1 MNGLQ
6 YTYRFTGPPDQG
18 ILMKNRGNNAIIN
31 SKRSMP
37 QKFSPSAGDSMFSRA
52 RHTYSEDAG
61 GGTLL
66 AGHYDSSQ
74 LTYLKKV
81 NAIGKSSM
89 LKNTVSLQGKP
100 KDTTVLNSSLARV
113 RGGGCVA
120 PKKKGALANPFKSGG
135 SSSLTGIGN
144 HGSRQ
149 IFA

>member
-6 YTYRFTGPPDQG
+6 YTYRFTGPADQG
-18 ILMKNRGNNAIIN
+18 VLIKNRGNNAIIN
-31 SKRSMP
+31 NKRSMP

-66 AGHYDSSQ
+66 SGHYDASQ

-89 LKNTVSLQGKP
+89 LKNTVSFQGNP

-113 RGGGCVA
+113 RGGGCTA
-120 PKKKGALANPFKSGG
+120 PKKKGAIANTFKSGG
-135 SSSLTGIGN
+135 SSTVTASGN
-144 HGSRQ
+144 RQ

>member
-61 GGTLL
+61 GGTI
-66 AGHYDSSQ
+66 GNTTDPIVVESSISDAA
-74 LTYLKKV
+74 TY
-81 NAIGKSSM
+81 
-89 LKNTVSLQGKP
+89 TQ
-100 KDTTVLNSSLARV
+100 T
-113 RGGGCVA
+113 
-120 PKKKGALANPFKSGG
+120 G
-135 SSSLTGIGN
+135 SSS
-144 HGSRQ
+144 GSALVLQ
-149 IFA
+149 GMTVASS